1 MQTLDELAALL
12 EPQNP
17 YAEQD
22 SVFFEMIA
30 KGEVKSSA
38 RPIPLT
44 SGEWGILI
52 DGDRI
57 ILKNGT
63 IRKLDNSHKDAVE

>member
-12 EPQNP
+12 ESQDH

-22 SVFFEMIA
+22 RVFFEMIA
-30 KGEVKSSA
+30 RDEVKNSA
-38 RPIPLT
+38 QPIPLP

-63 IRKLDNSHKDAVE
+63 IRKLDNHQADGVE